1 MERDLPDLGN
11 LAYDAQNFADLAQQ
25 PYGEEIWGFL
35 RHRDNLI
42 RMETAVKLGRAPVE
56 ALSDELV
63 YSFGGSIIDDRTK
76 QMIGHMARQIM
87 EAMGYRLGETRARI
101 NRPSIFST
109 AANYVAED
117 QPEKTKIFSADQ
129 RAAWLA
135 TTRQS
140 GFNRWLDAQVK
151 NSDGSLNLSKL
162 YQVAEEHGVKERYD
176 HLNPGQQRMNIGN
189 RLRRCVDKKLYTK
202 EG

>member
-1 MERDLPDLGN
+1 MQRDLPDLKN

-25 PYGEEIWGFL
+25 PYGEDLWGFL

-63 YSFGGSIIDDRTK
+63 YAFGSTVVDDRTK
-76 QMIGHMARQIM
+76 QMIGHMARQVM

-101 NRPSIFST
+101 TRPSIFST
-109 AANYVAED
+109 AANYVADE
-117 QPEKTKIFSADQ
+117 QPAQTKIFSADQ

-140 GFNRWLDAQVK
+140 DFNLWLDAQVK
-151 NSDGSLNLSKL
+151 DGDGTLNLAKL
-162 YQVAEEHGVKERYD
+162 YRVAEEHGVKERYD

-189 RLRRCVDKKLYTK
+189 RLRKRVDPKLYK
-202 EG
+202 KD